1 MEINFKRYS
10 ECAKAPLKATKDS
23 TGNDLFLPITET
35 VRARSCELIGTDLQI
50 EFP

>member
-10 ECAKAPLKATKDS
+10 KCAKAPLKATKDS
-23 TGNDLFLPITET
+23 TGNDLFLPKTKIL
-35 VRARSCELIGTDLQI
+35 RARSCELIGTDLKI